1 MDDDI
6 YGFGERD
13 ASLLLGLTRTKGQSN
28 NATPFMSQDASQCF
42 IGVSS
47 GTITAK
53 AGSVLGSGTV
63 AVKYIDA
70 SDTLQTLWN
79 VTAKNPG
86 SEITTGKTVIIWRV
100 GNKYIV
106 VEVCS

>member
-1 MDDDI
+1 MADSDI
-6 YGFGERD
+6 YGFNSKD
-13 ASLLLGLTRTKGQSN
+13 ADGLIKLLSSRSGGYGAKSGDNT
-28 NATPFMSQDASQCF
+28 CF

-53 AGSVLGSGTV
+53 SGSTLGSGTV
-63 AVKYIDA
+63 AVKYIDN
-70 SDTLQTLWN
+70 SDTLQTLFN

-86 SEITTGKTVIIWRV
+86 TEISSGATVILWRV
-100 GNKYIV
+100 GNNYIV